1 MVDQHD
7 AVQEYYASFHERELD
22 RLLSAEGRLEFALT
36 TRLMAPHLPASGA
49 VLDLG
54 AGPGRYSAWLAAR
67 GLDVTLADLSANL
80 LELARRHLQQ
90 TGAEGAGKVREVVRA
105 DARDLG
111 RWSDGTFAATV
122 ALGPFYHLP
131 DAADRRRA
139 LGEVVRVTAPAGLV
153 AIALMPTW
161 ALLRRTL
168 SIPDERARLADPDF
182 IEAVLTRGQYT
193 NPHPGRFTHGY
204 GVDPARVGADLAQVG
219 LRQVLLASTDG
230 FATGLHD
237 ALDELR
243 VNDAEAYEA
252 VLELLVR
259 TADDSSLLGTAGH
272 LLYLGRTRG

>member
-1 MVDQHD
+1 MVQ
-7 AVQEYYASFHERELD
+7 
-22 RLLSAEGRLEFALT
+22 
-36 TRLMAPHLPASGA
+36 
-49 VLDLG
+49 
-54 AGPGRYSAWLAAR
+54 
-67 GLDVTLADLSANL
+67 
-80 LELARRHLQQ
+80 
-90 TGAEGAGKVREVVRA
+90 A
-105 DARDLG
+105 DARDLS
-111 RWSDGTFAATV
+111 RWPDDTFAMSL

-131 DAADRRRA
+131 KAADRRQA
-139 LGEVVRVTAPAGLV
+139 LGEVVRVTVPGGLV
-153 AIALMPTW
+153 AIALIPTW